1 MEESCIIWLPSL
13 GSRKVTK
20 QDKVN
25 YAVSEREYRVTDL
38 TRMMGC
44 TGMYWAEEAEGLRG
58 SRGLLGLIG
67 L

>member
-1 MEESCIIWLPSL
+1 MEESCIIWLPSF

-38 TRMMGC
+38 TTLTRITGG
-44 TGMYWAEEAEGLRG
+44 TGMYWDANGVY
-58 SRGLLGLIG
+58 
-67 L
+67 